1 MSIATPKAAERAK
14 IVRLQLAPKFAIPEA
29 IANGAVAEMI
39 SLADMILPCMA
50 P

>member
-1 MSIATPKAAERAK
+1 MTAKLVFTPKVSK
-14 IVRLQLAPKFAIPEA
+14 PNA